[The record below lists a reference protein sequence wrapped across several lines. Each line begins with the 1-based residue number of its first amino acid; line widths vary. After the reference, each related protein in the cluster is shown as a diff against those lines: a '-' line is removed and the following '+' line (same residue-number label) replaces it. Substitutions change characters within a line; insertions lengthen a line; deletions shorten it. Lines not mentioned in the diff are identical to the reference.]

1 VQSNFRYAKIGN
13 VPLELAYA
21 HIFWATD
28 MDSVASCILQNTQ
41 PLPSPKG
48 ETKAEYKYKFCRQSW
63 CLAVL
68 PWFPL

>member
-1 VQSNFRYAKIGN
+1 MFCNCMILIRLRYFSSFRITYDYT
-13 VPLELAYA
+13 P
-21 HIFWATD
+21 
-28 MDSVASCILQNTQ
+28 